1 LSSYHVIIFHRI
13 QYGAYKCLTERYAG
27 GIMPQLRILEAL
39 SQWLLA
45 LTGSSILSVQIVSS
59 VVTGADRSHLEVHRK
74 ELAQCY
80 TR

>member
-1 LSSYHVIIFHRI
+1 
-13 QYGAYKCLTERYAG
+13 
-27 GIMPQLRILEAL
+27 MPHLRILEAL